1 MMPKVSAVV
10 QGKFVEESFDVIAN
24 IRESGVFDEV
34 IFSGWEYCSTP
45 VNLDSIKSRKPDNCG
60 IGNRNLQIVSSLEGA
75 KACSG
80 EICVKFRS
88 DQIISVD
95 SLRLM
100 SDFYKECG
108 DGAVCVAGIFK
119 TFPFHPRDHIFWGRR
134 EELIQIFDI
143 PLDSNPHVSNPDYN
157 KNTRAETYIGAHYAS
172 KFNKRVLEFLES
184 PELFL
189 SDVAPRRA
197 EAMNISDELTQRV
210 FKPFPRIKFAW
221 PKHGMSRYHYHVTEA
236 MGEYWNEDTKW
247 KR

>member
-1 MMPKVSAVV
+1 MLKVSAVV
-10 QGKFVEESFDVIAN
+10 QGKFIEESFDVIAN

-34 IFSGWEYCSTP
+34 IFSGWESCATP
-45 VNLDSIKSRKPDNCG
+45 SNLDSIKSRKPDNCG
-60 IGNRNLQIVSSLEGA
+60 IGNRNLQIVSSLEGI

-119 TFPFHPRDHIFWGRR
+119 PFPFHPRDHIFWGRR

-157 KNTRAETYIGAHYAS
+157 KNTRAETYIGAHYAA
-172 KFNKRVLEFLES
+172 KFDKRVVEFLDG

-189 SDVAPRRA
+189 GDAAPRRQ
-197 EAMNISDELTQRV
+197 EAMNISDELTPKI
-210 FKPFPRIKFAW
+210 FKPFPRIELSW
-221 PKHGMSRYHYHVTEA
+221 PKHFLRHYHYHITEA
-236 MGEYWNEDTKW
+236 MGEYWNEELKW